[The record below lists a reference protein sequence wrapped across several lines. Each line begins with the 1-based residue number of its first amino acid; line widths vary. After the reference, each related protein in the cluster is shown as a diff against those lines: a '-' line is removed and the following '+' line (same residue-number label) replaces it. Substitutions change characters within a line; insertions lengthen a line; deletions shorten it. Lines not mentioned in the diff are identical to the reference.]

1 MFQRTFRILILI
13 AMSCFVGS
21 CRTNKQIIAS
31 EFSID
36 TTKLQNTVTRSLR
49 FALSDTIDFFLL
61 DHDSTSPSR
70 RMVRRAYVRAED
82 TTATQ
87 SQQTKQSISQD
98 TTRYVSNKPAE
109 PSVNRWLIH
118 IRAILIILVIII
130 VLRKVKV

>member
-1 MFQRTFRILILI
+1 MFQRAFRVFIIV

-21 CRTNKQIIAS
+21 CRTNKQVIAS

-36 TTKLQNTVTRSLR
+36 TTKLQKTVTRSLR

-61 DHDSTSPSR
+61 DGDSARPSR
-70 RMVRRAYVRAED
+70 RMVRRAWVNAQD
-82 TTATQ
+82 TTATK

-98 TTRYVSNKPAE
+98 TTKTVYSKPAE

-118 IRAILIILVIII
+118 LRAILIILVIII

>member
-1 MFQRTFRILILI
+1 MFQRTFRILILV

-61 DHDSTSPSR
+61 DGDSARPSR
-70 RMVRRAYVRAED
+70 RMVRRAWVKAQD
-82 TTATQ
+82 TTETE

-98 TTRYVSNKPAE
+98 TTKYVYNKPAK
-109 PSVNRWLIH
+109 PRVNRWLIH
-118 IRAILIILVIII
+118 LRAILIILIIII

>member
-1 MFQRTFRILILI
+1 MFQRTCRIFVLVAL
-13 AMSCFVGS
+13 SCFVGS

-49 FALSDTIDFFLL
+49 FALTDTIDFFLL
-61 DHDSTSPSR
+61 DSDSSRPAR
-70 RMVRRAYVRAED
+70 RMVRRAWVKAQD
-82 TTATQ
+82 TTATVE
-87 SQQTKQSISQD
+87 QQTKQSISRD
-98 TTRYVSNKPAE
+98 TTATNYKKPAE

-118 IRAILIILVIII
+118 LRAILIILVIII